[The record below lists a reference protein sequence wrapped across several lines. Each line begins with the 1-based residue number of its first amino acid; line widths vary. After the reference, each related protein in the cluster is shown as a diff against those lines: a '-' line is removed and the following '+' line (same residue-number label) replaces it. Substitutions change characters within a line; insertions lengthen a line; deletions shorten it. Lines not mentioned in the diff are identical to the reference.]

1 MRASDPHPKTL
12 LLIDDDA
19 ISRELLALL
28 LEGEGFAVLVC
39 DSGKAALEHLRTVGL
54 PYITLTDLHMPGI
67 SGAELA
73 AALSSARAKG
83 AGIAGHEREPAR
95 GGHRRGVRRFSL
107 EALQRP

>member
-28 LEGEGFAVLVC
+28 LAGEGFAVLVC

-54 PYITLTDLHMPGI
+54 PYMRTLRPGLWQDLQGT
-67 SGAELA
+67 GR
-73 AALSSARAKG
+73 SSAGRSLQF
-83 AGIAGHEREPAR
+83 AGRKRHSPRLL
-95 GGHRRGVRRFSL
+95 S
-107 EALQRP
+107 